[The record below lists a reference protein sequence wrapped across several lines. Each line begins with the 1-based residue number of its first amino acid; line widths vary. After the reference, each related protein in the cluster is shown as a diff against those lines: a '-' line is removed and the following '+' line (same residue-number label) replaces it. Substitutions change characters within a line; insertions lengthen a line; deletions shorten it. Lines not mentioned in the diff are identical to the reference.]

1 MKLQYLFWQKGENQ
15 LNKLISQA
23 ILVSFAGSCDIV
35 NQFCGVR
42 GGEIA
47 TEDLRLA
54 LNSLLELGTPTQTL
68 HTEHPSDASTPGEAV
83 APPHIT
89 IPPFSFIHLS
99 PPSCSRPVSYVT
111 KPAMAA
117 SPDQTSAP
125 AAAANSQL
133 EPSGTESA
141 VRFIS
146 TVEMNALQS
155 PSAEQPHGSTITESA
170 PAAASASNPPSEQQP
185 ERPQSQP
192 QQASQAQSNPPT
204 SESISQSTP
213 SKPSA
218 PATLTCAE
226 TEAIGPST
234 DTPAAK
240 PDTSNGPVVVITLL
254 LTSGARHP
262 YKIDE
267 RYLKKRN
274 VNVEAMDPYNIS
286 VYTLKE
292 LIWRDWREG
301 KTQL

>member
-1 MKLQYLFWQKGENQ
+1 MKLQYFFRQKGENQ
-15 LNKLISQA
+15 SNKLISQA
-23 ILVSFAGSCDIV
+23 ILVSCDIV

-54 LNSLLELGTPTQTL
+54 LSTASWNLEHQPKHSIPNTLLTPARQEKPSL
-68 HTEHPSDASTPGEAV
+68 
-83 APPHIT
+83 PPHIT
-89 IPPFSFIHLS
+89 IPLFSFINLS

-117 SPDQTSAP
+117 SPDQTTAP

-170 PAAASASNPPSEQQP
+170 PAAASASNPPSGQQP

-240 PDTSNGPVVVITLL
+240 PDASNGPVVVITLL

-274 VNVEAMDPYNIS
+274 VNVEAMDPYKIS